1 MLTMAK
7 EKKTFQFLFS
17 TTDLNFDP
25 STVEVRD
32 SKTGKILKVDSKIEI
47 VDKRKV
53 KVFGLRMT
61 EGDIDQIHEVAEKA
75 NIHPAEFGR
84 QAVAKAVQEAQED
97 LKRLKKN

>member
-17 TTDLNFDP
+17 TSDLNFDP
-25 STVEVRD
+25 STIEVR
-32 SKTGKILKVDSKIEI
+32 DSKIEI

-84 QAVAKAVQEAQED
+84 QAVARAVKEAQED